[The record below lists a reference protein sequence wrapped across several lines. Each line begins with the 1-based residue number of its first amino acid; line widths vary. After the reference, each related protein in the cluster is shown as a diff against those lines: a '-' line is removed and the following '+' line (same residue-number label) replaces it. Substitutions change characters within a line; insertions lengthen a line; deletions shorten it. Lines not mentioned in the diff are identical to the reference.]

1 MKALITGASSG
12 IGRDMARELA
22 ADGWDVIAVARR
34 TERLHEL
41 KEEFGDRI
49 QCVRCDVSRLEE
61 CKKLHEVIQPQKID
75 LLVNCAGFGLCGFFD
90 ETDLDT
96 EVNMIETNVVAVH
109 VLTKLFL
116 KDFVARDYGYI
127 LNVASIAGFF
137 SGPLMAT
144 YYATK
149 NYVVSLT
156 GAVREE
162 LKQQNSRVK
171 ISAFCPG
178 PVATEFNEVAHVR
191 FSAAPISSERA
202 AHQALHGVIKGKPV
216 IVPSLKIKTLRFLK
230 RLMPDTAITRMCYHF
245 QKKKQETGE

>member
-12 IGRDMARELA
+12 IGRDMARELIA
-22 ADGWDVIAVARR
+22 QGWEVIAVARR
-34 TERLHEL
+34 TERLHTLQQECGEKL
-41 KEEFGDRI
+41 HCI
-49 QCVRCDVSRLEE
+49 RCDVSRLEE
-61 CKKLHEVIQPQKID
+61 CEKLHEVVQPENID

-96 EVNMIETNVVAVH
+96 ELQMIETNVVAVH

-116 KDFVARDYGYI
+116 KDFVAKDHGYI

-162 LKQQNSRVK
+162 LKQRKSHVR

-178 PVATEFNEVAHVR
+178 PVATEFNDVARVQ
-191 FSAAPISSERA
+191 FSAAPISSQRA
-202 AHQALHGVIKGKPV
+202 AKQALHGVMKGKPV
-216 IVPSLKIKTLRFLK
+216 VVPSLKIKSLKFLK
-230 RLMPDTAITRMCYHF
+230 RLLPDPFITQMCYHF
-245 QKKKQETGE
+245 QKKKQSQGE